1 MTRLL
6 LSRHEVCVCSVR
18 LFFKLEYAN
27 SLLKGKLHIGKLS
40 FATTQKM
47 LHKNYSCEGRCRH
60 AISLGT
66 CFSPL
71 CNPSYSSSL
80 FTILIF
86 FFLSSLSAKRQSG
99 CIYKNT
105 FLLFSSLNQRKN
117 TTEEYILSHR
127 RGREWAH
134 RQRVSRSSLSSRH
147 AAARPEATLRLS
159 NQEAA
164 NTSDKTPSQE
174 LSQGHRHCYA
184 RLCIIEHSGLA
195 GRRWS
200 FSK

>member
-1 MTRLL
+1 MSPCHLPWDLFLSLMQPFLFKLAFHYLNFLL
-6 LSRHEVCVCSVR
+6 PFLSRR
-18 LFFKLEYAN
+18 F
-27 SLLKGKLHIGKLS
+27 
-40 FATTQKM
+40 
-47 LHKNYSCEGRCRH
+47 
-60 AISLGT
+60 
-66 CFSPL
+66 
-71 CNPSYSSSL
+71 
-80 FTILIF
+80 
-86 FFLSSLSAKRQSG
+86 SLSAKRQIG

-105 FLLFSSLNQRKN
+105 FLLCSSLNQRKN

-184 RLCIIEHSGLA
+184 RCALLSTRGWLVGGGASPSEMGGTFL
-195 GRRWS
+195 
-200 FSK
+200 